1 MIPLHR
7 YLWDIT
13 DHASSMTLFPMN
25 FVGNSAFCEF
35 EPFCR
40 IKPKSCTRLWYFG
53 TYSGLL
59 NVWRLTGLILP
70 YNPVT
75 TSTNIVY
82 VAPKMKSHYSQY
94 LIELRWTSHNHLINQ
109 LCVKIYISM
118 KQQEDDRRI
127 ILCNVQCVN
136 LGKSTVLSM
145 IFRGRYSWMRAVR
158 MKGSWYGHTFCLILW
173 GQSPVTDGFPSHHTC
188 N

>member
-1 MIPLHR
+1 MELLNLYFYPRNDLAIDHHFLPGIFFLSYSLKLSLVKTLSNIFHESMIPLHR
-7 YLWDIT
+7 YLCDIT

-25 FVGNSAFCEF
+25 FVGNSAFCVLAFCEF

-40 IKPKSCTRLWYFG
+40 IKPKSCTRLWYVG
-53 TYSGLL
+53 THSGLL
-59 NVWRLTGLILP
+59 NVWRSTGLILP

-94 LIELRWTSHNHLINQ
+94 LIELRWTSHNHLINK

-118 KQQEDDRRI
+118 KQQEVIRSYI
-127 ILCNVQCVN
+127 PE
-136 LGKSTVLSM
+136 K
-145 IFRGRYSWMRAVR
+145 
-158 MKGSWYGHTFCLILW
+158 
-173 GQSPVTDGFPSHHTC
+173 
-188 N
+188 